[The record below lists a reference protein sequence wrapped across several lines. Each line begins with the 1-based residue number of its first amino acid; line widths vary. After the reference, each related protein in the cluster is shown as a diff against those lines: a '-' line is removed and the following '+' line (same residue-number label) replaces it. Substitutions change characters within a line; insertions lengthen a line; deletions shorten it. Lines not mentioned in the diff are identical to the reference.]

1 MKKVSNNVI
10 TPNQFMFMLIG
21 SMIAVGILSLP
32 NIVVEHAKQDGWIS
46 VFIGLL
52 YPLYV
57 VVMGGFIQKKFP
69 NQNILFV
76 NKKCFGKIIGTF
88 FNIFLFLFFLL
99 YLSAEIAGLSN
110 INRSI
115 IINFLS
121 PIKVYIVIT
130 FLAAY
135 SVYNGLKVLG
145 RINETIFY
153 LIIFM
158 SLLFVVGLVKG
169 KTLNIFPVFGS
180 GMANIAKSSI
190 NNAYQYAGIE
200 IYLLIYPYV
209 SGNGNKQKLAIKA
222 VFITAFIYTWIT
234 FITIYCLGINL
245 IPKCLVSVPFVI
257 KFIEI
262 PVINN
267 FRFIFMSLW
276 SLIVINCIS
285 NIYYSVVTS
294 LNSFFSKLDAKKIC
308 IIIYPF
314 IVLLCTKYINETIR
328 TDFLNFII
336 PKITVAMLVY
346 ILITVLFIYVRKEEY
361 LE

>member
-1 MKKVSNNVI
+1 MKKVSSNVI

-21 SMIAVGILSLP
+21 SMIAAGILSLP
-32 NIVVEHAKQDGWIS
+32 NVVVEHAKQDGWIS
-46 VFIGLL
+46 VFIGIL

-57 VVMGGFIQKKFP
+57 IVMAGFIQKKFP
-69 NQNILFV
+69 DQNILFV

-88 FNIFLFLFFLL
+88 FNIFLLLFFLL
-99 YLSAEIAGLSN
+99 YLTAEITGLSN
-110 INRSI
+110 INRTV

-130 FLAAY
+130 FLGAY

-145 RINETIFY
+145 RVNETIFF
-153 LIIFM
+153 LTIFM
-158 SLLFVVGLVKG
+158 SLLFVVGIVDG
-169 KTLNIFPVFGS
+169 KTVNIFPIFGS
-180 GMANIAKSSI
+180 GIMNIAKSSI
-190 NNAYQYAGIE
+190 NSSYQYAGME
-200 IYLLIYPYV
+200 IYLFIYPYV
-209 SGNGNKQKLAIKA
+209 SGKGNKQKLALKA
-222 VFITAFIYTWIT
+222 AFITAFIYTWIT
-234 FITIYCLGINL
+234 FITIYCLGINV
-245 IPKCLVSVPFVI
+245 IPKTLASVPFVM

-276 SLIVINCIS
+276 TLIVINLIS
-285 NIYYSVVTS
+285 NYYYCVVISINS
-294 LNSFFSKLDAKKIC
+294 LFPKLDAKKIC

-314 IVLLCTKYINETIR
+314 IVFLCTKYINDTIR

-336 PKITVAMLVY
+336 PIITVAMLGY
-346 ILITVLFIYVRKEEY
+346 ILITVLFIYIRKEEY